1 MVDNFLLLLNGTK
14 DNIDIITDSYKKNCG
29 TILNY
34 FRTNKQSDLLL
45 AKLLY
50 IDAKSRRISDDK
62 HMNEIAGHLYN
73 KYLDSSGS
81 ILEKDPLVYTDSL
94 SIINKAN
101 LTNLMGYLDDE
112 IIESRAINIIR
123 NRDYKNFCFVKA
135 FLSHCGMIF
144 AKIFGVLTHLH
155 LHCDSY
161 IMYCHV
167 IEQQDVLLGRSTNE
181 KAIEDSIVNI
191 AYKNICS
198 HQAIISDDFLTFT
211 TSKIL
216 HKKFMLNNEII
227 KISNLIAYYALIYS
241 WKLGLIKFVSSL
253 DPHLPIKRLFFI
265 ISSIPNEL
273 KMIIVQFLAKC
284 KYQILYINSLDILL
298 AFERLCI
305 E

>member
-1 MVDNFLLLLNGTK
+1 
-14 DNIDIITDSYKKNCG
+14 
-29 TILNY
+29 
-34 FRTNKQSDLLL
+34 
-45 AKLLY
+45 
-50 IDAKSRRISDDK
+50 
-62 HMNEIAGHLYN
+62 
-73 KYLDSSGS
+73 
-81 ILEKDPLVYTDSL
+81 
-94 SIINKAN
+94 
-101 LTNLMGYLDDE
+101 
-112 IIESRAINIIR
+112 
-123 NRDYKNFCFVKA
+123 
-135 FLSHCGMIF
+135 
-144 AKIFGVLTHLH
+144 
-155 LHCDSY
+155 
-161 IMYCHV
+161 MYCHV